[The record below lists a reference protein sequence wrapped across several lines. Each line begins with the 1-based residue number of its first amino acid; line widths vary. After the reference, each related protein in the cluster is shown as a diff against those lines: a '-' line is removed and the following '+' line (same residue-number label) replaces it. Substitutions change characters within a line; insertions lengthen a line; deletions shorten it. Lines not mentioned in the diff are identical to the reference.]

1 MRKDGAMSTI
11 AVVTDSTACLT
22 DDQRRESG
30 VEVVPI
36 HVIVDGRDY
45 LDGVDI
51 SSAEV
56 AAALSRYAAVSTS
69 KPTPQQ
75 FLDAYTAA
83 ADRGAQSVLSV
94 HLSSALSGTYDAARL
109 AARDAPIPVKV
120 VDSRTIAM
128 GLGFS
133 ALNAAAAVA
142 GGADLA
148 EATEVAQ
155 RTAAGSQVLFYV
167 DTLEFLRR
175 GGRIGKASAW
185 LGSALRVKPLLHVVD
200 GEVAPL
206 EKGRTAS
213 RALGRL
219 ADLVVEAAGDR
230 RVLVAVQHLDAAQ
243 RAEEMAERLREQL
256 RIGVLVCEVGAV
268 MGVHVGPG
276 LVAVAVAP
284 A

>member
-1 MRKDGAMSTI
+1 MSSI

-22 DDQRRESG
+22 DALREQSG
-30 VEVVPI
+30 IAVVPI
-36 HVIVDGRDY
+36 HVVVDGRTF

-51 SSAEV
+51 TSGEV
-56 AAALSRYAAVSTS
+56 AAALSGFKAVSTA

-75 FLDAYTAA
+75 FLDTYTHA
-83 ADRGAQSVLSV
+83 ADEGADAIVSV

-109 AARDAPIPVKV
+109 AARDAPVPVEV

-128 GLGFS
+128 GLGFA
-133 ALNAAAAVA
+133 ALDAARAAAA
-142 GGADLA
+142 GADLA
-148 EATEVAQ
+148 AVKAAAE
-155 RTAAGSQVLFYV
+155 RTAADSQVLFYV

-185 LGSALRVKPLLHVVD
+185 VGSALRVKPLLHVAD

-206 EKGRTAS
+206 EKARTAN

-219 ADLVVEAAGDR
+219 ADLAVAAADAR
-230 RVLVAVQHLDAAQ
+230 PVNVAVQHLDAPQ
-243 RAEEMAERLREQL
+243 RAEEMASRLRDAL
-256 RIGVLVCEVGAV
+256 HTDVIVCEVGAV

-276 LVAVAVAP
+276 LVAVAVAGVQ
-284 A
+284 

>member
-1 MRKDGAMSTI
+1 MPTV

-22 DDQRRESG
+22 DELRERSG
-30 VEVVPI
+30 VRVVPI
-36 HVIVDGRDY
+36 HVLVDGQTY

-51 SSAEV
+51 TSEEV
-56 AAALSRYAAVSTS
+56 ASALSRLASVSTS
-69 KPTPQQ
+69 KPSPHQ
-75 FLDAYTAA
+75 FLDAYSAA
-83 ADRGAQSVLSV
+83 AQAGAESILSV

-109 AARDAPIPVKV
+109 AARDAPVPVEV
-120 VDSRTIAM
+120 VDSRSIAM
-128 GLGFS
+128 GLGFA
-133 ALNAAAAVA
+133 ALNAAHAVDAGAGLADAA
-142 GGADLA
+142 
-148 EATEVAQ
+148 EVA
-155 RTAAGSQVLFYV
+155 RRSAADSQVLFYV

-206 EKGRTAS
+206 EKARTAN

-219 ADLVVEAAGDR
+219 AELAVAAADGR
-230 RVLVAVQHLDAAQ
+230 EVQVAVQHLQAPQ
-243 RAEEMAERLREQL
+243 RAQEMADRLRAQL
-256 RIGVLVCEVGAV
+256 HTDVVVCEVGAV

-284 A
+284 AGSP